1 MVNPLHF
8 LTRQKRKPISADT
21 YFLGMLC
28 GGLVIASLDP
38 IAGASTAFILYQL
51 YKARK
56 AVEDAE
62 RVIKRAAQKQAFK
75 DKFYKR
81 QNFASYDDYL
91 VSPEWRI
98 KRAHVVQRAGGRCE
112 SPDCKF
118 AVDEVHHKRYPRVWG
133 NEPIDWLI
141 GLCEGHHREAHNK
154 QDSHTRP

>member
-1 MVNPLHF
+1 MV
-8 LTRQKRKPISADT
+8 
-21 YFLGMLC
+21 Y
-28 GGLVIASLDP
+28 GGLLVASFHP
-38 IAGASTAFILYQL
+38 IAGATTAITFYQL

-62 RVIKRAAQKQAFK
+62 REIKRAADKQKFK
-75 DKFYKR
+75 TKFYKR
-81 QNFASYDDYL
+81 QNFASYYDYL
-91 VSPEWRI
+91 VSSEWRI

-118 AVDEVHHKRYPRVWG
+118 ALDEVHHKRYPHVWG

-154 QDSHTRP
+154 QDSYTRR